1 MKTEYSR
8 YVRHIG
14 DIMFGRTTTR
24 VPTATA
30 SIPIDISASGCPR
43 VPDPILN
50 NGTFESADTQKRIL
64 MAYWTKMYGM
74 WIIPIITSNLIL

>member
-1 MKTEYSR
+1 MKAEYGR

-14 DIMFGRTTTR
+14 DIMFGQSSGRAPPGPRT
-24 VPTATA
+24 
-30 SIPIDISASGCPR
+30 IPIDVSASGCPR

-50 NGTFESADTQKRIL
+50 NGAFESADTQQKII

-74 WIIPIITSNLIL
+74 